1 MSYIMDHK
9 IEIEYA
15 AWASAS
21 SRVYTTPS
29 SLEDDCAYPVLIIY
43 DVIGNAY
50 DVFVKLINRSVPS
63 SKFLVALADKKL
75 TENAVLLV
83 LEGDWVYI
91 PISEVTL

>member
-1 MSYIMDHK
+1 M
-9 IEIEYA
+9 
-15 AWASAS
+15 
-21 SRVYTTPS
+21 
-29 SLEDDCAYPVLIIY
+29 
-43 DVIGNAY
+43 IGNAY